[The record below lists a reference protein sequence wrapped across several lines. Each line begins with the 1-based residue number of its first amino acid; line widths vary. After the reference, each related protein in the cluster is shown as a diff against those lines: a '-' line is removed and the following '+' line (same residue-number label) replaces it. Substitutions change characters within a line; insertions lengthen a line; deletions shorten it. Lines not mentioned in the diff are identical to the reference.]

1 MAEACD
7 ELLRELWLVRESY
20 YGSRK
25 EDVIE
30 SMIGKA
36 LVLASEVPERGLAS
50 YLRGR
55 ALDAREGYVPQA
67 EEELS
72 RAVKLCPEHIDAWNA
87 LGHVFWKKQA
97 HLAAE
102 DCFLNARNVRSNGD
116 SLRALSMLARPKD
129 FDKSVSLAK
138 EAVSIDV
145 GDARSW
151 YVLGN
156 ACVARYFHTR
166 IATNLRDALKAYAL
180 AETKLTIPSE
190 RSGLQFG
197 HPDLYFNRGHLKAFL
212 QDYTGA
218 ISDFEKANAL
228 DPSLRAN
235 EMAQDLHRFSKRC
248 ADLVSRKGGLKTK
261 KRNDILSSLPKSMH
275 YIDPSSDPLAGI
287 LTNSNSSIDI
297 VIALEIRTGAAPPD
311 VFLAF
316 AHLNSALRCLLLAVY
331 DADTSELAPG
341 VACTLNKATL
351 LCALDD
357 AYDVLRVTSGD
368 DVIVHATRKPL
379 PRSLKAVARSRVPGA
394 PPHSSTA
401 TSNASFRAAHPA
413 VLA

>member
-7 ELLRELWLVRESY
+7 QLLRELWLVRESY

-30 SMIGKA
+30 SMIAEA
-36 LVLASEVPERGLAS
+36 LALASQVPERGLAS

-55 ALDAREGYVPQA
+55 ALDARVGVVAQA

-102 DCFLNARNVRSNGD
+102 DCFLNAHNVRPNSE

-138 EAVSIDV
+138 EAVSINV

-166 IATNLRDALKAYAL
+166 VATNLRDALKAFAL

-212 QDYTGA
+212 QDYAGA
-218 ISDFEKANAL
+218 ISDFEKANVL

-235 EMAQDLHRFSKRC
+235 EMAQDLRRFSKRC

-261 KRNDILSSLPKSMH
+261 KRNDILSSLPKHMH
-275 YIDPSSDPLAGI
+275 HIVPSADLLAGF
-287 LTNSNSSIDI
+287 LTQSNTSIDV

-316 AHLNSALRCLLLAVY
+316 AHLNSAQRCLVLAVY
-331 DADTSELAPG
+331 DADTAELAPG
-341 VACTLNKATL
+341 VACTVNKPTL
-351 LCALDD
+351 LSALDD

-368 DVIVHATRKPL
+368 DVIIHATKKPL
-379 PRSLKAVARSRVPGA
+379 PRSLRAEARSRVPGA
-394 PPHSSTA
+394 PAHASTA
-401 TSNASFRAAHPA
+401 ASAAAFRAAHPA